1 MCVCV
6 GKWRQGFIHQQGQC
20 SSSFLSVPG
29 GGRANTAEEASRRD
43 RGKGSGWLP
52 PSYPET
58 IWHSGVPPP
67 SPSSSS
73 HRSLFNTNSQA
84 PSVIALY
91 SPTRSLP
98 PRSLKRENPLH
109 DWATST
115 GKKSLFF
122 FCFPLNQGF
131 CVLMQNSPFSFFK
144 SPPWSFHPKVN
155 SAWQLV
161 TCFKCL

>member
-1 MCVCV
+1 MTSGLHSPARPVLV
-6 GKWRQGFIHQQGQC
+6 QLSFSARGWEGKH
-20 SSSFLSVPG
+20 SG
-29 GGRANTAEEASRRD
+29 GGQQKRQRERKWVASSLLPGDNMTQRR
-43 RGKGSGWLP
+43 
-52 PSYPET
+52 
-58 IWHSGVPPP
+58 PPP